1 MVTSLLYQLLCQP
14 MAFFYRTRCV
24 STRTAISSEA
34 EGRRV
39 LRGTFTNEDVNEVYD
54 GPSASN
60 NKSQQITTNHSDIS
74 GYFKQPKSPCI
85 YCTVWN
91 PDPDHVTCHCT
102 PFLAVIDS
110 FILLHVILLFL
121 NIALYTHR
129 QCWKEMS
136 IVSTKFI
143 VKLCFEFLLGKAPG
157 GQSSQ
162 PATWWLWWSTWTQQV
177 GISDTVC
184 WKCSINR
191 VCFMFFNFERD
202 YDRPWHFCCFSF
214 VVGILKQFQAQ
225 TQRRWASSKTGN
237 VVRRRSHFQSL
248 WPTRQKP
255 AEIGRNEKTSKPGM
269 DVRWRETQ
277 PRRNKDM
284 RNKLV
289 TININKHQ

>member
-1 MVTSLLYQLLCQP
+1 MVTSLLYQLLCQPSQP

-39 LRGTFTNEDVNEVYD
+39 LRGTFTNEVY

-60 NKSQQITTNHSDIS
+60 NTNHNKSQQPKQCTNQTIIAQ
-74 GYFKQPKSPCI
+74 FEIPIMSPTCL
-85 YCTVWN
+85 VAHHFW
-91 PDPDHVTCHCT
+91 HV
-102 PFLAVIDS
+102 IEN

-121 NIALYTHR
+121 NIDVYTHR

-143 VKLCFEFLLGKAPG
+143 VKFCFEFLLGKAPG

-177 GISDTVC
+177 DISDTVC

-191 VCFMFFNFERD
+191 VCFMFFDFERD

-214 VVGILKQFQAQ
+214 VASWNSSRHKRKDGEPL
-225 TQRRWASSKTGN
+225 QRRATLFAAAATSRVFGQPGRN
-237 VVRRRSHFQSL
+237 
-248 WPTRQKP
+248 RQKL
-255 AEIGRNEKTSKPGM
+255 AETETSKPGM
-269 DVRWRETQ
+269 DVRPSRAGTRTCGTNW
-277 PRRNKDM
+277 
-284 RNKLV
+284 
-289 TININKHQ
+289 